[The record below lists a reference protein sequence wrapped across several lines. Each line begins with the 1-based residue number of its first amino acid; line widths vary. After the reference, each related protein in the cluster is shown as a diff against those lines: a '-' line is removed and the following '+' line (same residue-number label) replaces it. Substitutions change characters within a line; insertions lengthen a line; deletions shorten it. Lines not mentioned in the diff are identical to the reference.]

1 MKPRVEYVILVAILM
16 VYVLQSG
23 AALGSSM
30 VPLSIGDALSQAVQ
44 SNKRYALDLRSI
56 EIRRAEVQARAGA
69 VQDLTITTRPLQ
81 INDGKLQNPFGMAE
95 VRLPLSDE
103 LTVSGSLT
111 LTLDLD
117 DQILD
122 PEGRLS
128 LDYTLLGSA
137 KKIESIS
144 EVDDFLRRENDL
156 VLEVFAAFRQLYET
170 DRKLHLEQARLD
182 YLKDAL
188 AASEIKTGRE
198 DLTLRRQVG
207 TLQREIETLMIQRN
221 QANRNL
227 SYILGREQPVD
238 YEPQVDI
245 LSYRCTIEAD
255 ELFRL
260 AFAADPEL
268 KKAHAALHQA
278 EAELHEEKRSKGWD
292 VKLSGGLEWR
302 TRPDGSSG
310 WSIGLIASRELTSGE
325 ARLARLELAVEQAEL
340 ALAERRRAVQEQ
352 VLQYLQVVIALDG
365 RLLTLTE
372 QIEEAAAALELASKK
387 LTAGLVSALDVE
399 KAELDLRG
407 FESEREQVQLEYI
420 GTVLAVYDLCGIRLM
435 DEIASIIR

>member
-1 MKPRVEYVILVAILM
+1 M
-16 VYVLQSG
+16 
-23 AALGSSM
+23 
-30 VPLSIGDALSQAVQ
+30 
-44 SNKRYALDLRSI
+44 
-56 EIRRAEVQARAGA
+56 
-69 VQDLTITTRPLQ
+69 
-81 INDGKLQNPFGMAE
+81 
-95 VRLPLSDE
+95 
-103 LTVSGSLT
+103 
-111 LTLDLD
+111 
-117 DQILD
+117 
-122 PEGRLS
+122 
-128 LDYTLLGSA
+128 
-137 KKIESIS
+137 
-144 EVDDFLRRENDL
+144 
-156 VLEVFAAFRQLYET
+156 
-170 DRKLHLEQARLD
+170 
-182 YLKDAL
+182 
-188 AASEIKTGRE
+188 
-198 DLTLRRQVG
+198 
-207 TLQREIETLMIQRN
+207 
-221 QANRNL
+221 
-227 SYILGREQPVD
+227 
-238 YEPQVDI
+238 
-245 LSYRCTIEAD
+245 
-255 ELFRL
+255 

-292 VKLSGGLEWR
+292 IKLSGGLEWR